1 MYEIIV
7 NDSSV
12 NNTIIRKESY
22 LYVDTV
28 NGLAE
33 KLYHLFKEGVDVKDI
48 KINEKGI
55 K

>member
-7 NDSSV
+7 NVSSF
-12 NNTIIRKESY
+12 KESY
-22 LYVDTV
+22 LYVDTIY
-28 NGLAE
+28 GLAE
-33 KLYHLFKEGVDVKDI
+33 KLYQLFQEGVDVKDI